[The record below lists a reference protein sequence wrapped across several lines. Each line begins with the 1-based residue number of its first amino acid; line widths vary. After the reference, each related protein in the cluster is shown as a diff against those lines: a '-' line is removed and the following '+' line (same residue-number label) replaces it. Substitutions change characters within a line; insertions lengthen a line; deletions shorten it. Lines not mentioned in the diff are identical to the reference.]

1 MTATTTIGTLRESSL
16 HASLKTLY
24 ARPGDELEAVREGY
38 VVDLVR
44 PHELVEFQTGGFG
57 RLRTK
62 LEALLAVHPVRI
74 VHPVPVERML
84 VRIDGDGVVTG
95 RRRSP
100 ARGCHHSLFDELVS
114 IPQLALHPGLTFE
127 VALVRVEE
135 HRVEAPRTRRRRK
148 PWRIADRVLVELVE
162 ARELSVARVLPEALA
177 DPFTSAELAAALA
190 IEHSLAQRVVYT
202 LREAALVEHVGMRG
216 RAREYRRTLSA
227 PAASTRT
234 AASRSP
240 R

>member
-1 MTATTTIGTLRESSL
+1 MAATTTIGTLRESSL
-16 HASLKTLY
+16 HASLKALY
-24 ARPGDELEAVREGY
+24 ARPGDELEALREGY

-57 RLRTK
+57 RLRAK
-62 LEALLAVHPVRI
+62 LEALLAVHPVRL

-84 VRIDGDGVVTG
+84 VRIDGDGVVTS

-100 ARGCHHSLFDELVS
+100 AHGCHHSLFDELVS

-148 PWRIADRVLVELVE
+148 PWRIADRLLVELVE
-162 ARELSVARVLPEALA
+162 ARELDVARVLPDALP

-190 IEHSLAQRVVYT
+190 IERALAQRIVYT
-202 LREAALVEHVGMRG
+202 LRGAGLVEQLGR
-216 RAREYRRTLSA
+216 RARSFEYRRAVS

-234 AASRSP
+234 AASPSR